1 MRARTMITLLSLLIA
16 LNVPR
21 AEAAPNAVA
30 TQTVG
35 CGASGYAM
43 RVPATWYLVAACS
56 PRTTATSDSRLG
68 VHMAV
73 AVEKRG
79 WWSDARSYASILG
92 DARAVGTPQGKPL
105 GSPLQIDGHTFIS
118 GTIAVLSS
126 YGGVVFLEIETFT
139 AGRLYKFSATLT
151 VLVGTAATNAVEGA
165 WRSIRIFAPTGA
177 TASFVTLGGTIEEWT
192 SALGV
197 HMLSTPD
204 SAAGWDACP
213 DGVTPG
219 LVVTFEDGRA
229 TRIDGQPCSGPMR
242 MAVRKAQYLRFMPP
256 GAKLV
261 STFHTDY
268 DEASVYVS
276 DWIGKQRMQSLDC
289 SHNLVPDGTFTVD
302 LHTGQDTRWHIVL
315 GTCG

>member
-1 MRARTMITLLSLLIA
+1 MRSRTMLTSLILLIA

-21 AEAAPNAVA
+21 AEAAGNAVA
-30 TQTVG
+30 TETVG
-35 CGASGYAM
+35 CGAFGYAM
-43 RVPATWYLVAACS
+43 RVPATWYVAAPCS
-56 PRTTATSDSRLG
+56 PRATVAADSRLG
-68 VHMAV
+68 LHMAV
-73 AVEKRG
+73 AVERHG

-92 DARAVGTPQGKPL
+92 DARAIGIPQGKPL
-105 GSPLQIDGHTFIS
+105 GSPLQIEGHTFIS

-139 AGRLYKFSATLT
+139 AGRLYKFSATLA
-151 VLVGTAATNAVEGA
+151 VLVGTAATDAVEGA
-165 WRSIRIFAPTGA
+165 WRSIHLFAPTGA
-177 TASFVTLGGTIEEWT
+177 AASFVTLGGTMEDWT
-192 SALGV
+192 NALGV
-197 HMLSTPD
+197 RMLRTPD
-204 SAAGWDACP
+204 FEAGWDACP

-261 STFHTDY
+261 STFNTGY
-268 DEASVYVS
+268 GEASLYVS
-276 DWIGKQRMQSLDC
+276 DWLGKRGVPSLDC
-289 SHNLVPDGTFTVD
+289 GHNLVPNGTFTVD

-315 GTCG
+315 GACG